1 MEGKFL
7 YVFSQNDKDVLIK
20 MGLKLLKQFPA
31 KHIFVF
37 IYEDNPEHMDFEA
50 SNIKFVLTNTLT
62 F

>member
-7 YVFSQNDKDVLIK
+7 YVFSQSDKDVLIK
-20 MGLKLLKQFPA
+20 MGLKLLKQFPVNQ
-31 KHIFVF
+31 IFVF
-37 IYEDNPEHMDFEA
+37 IYDNNPKHMDFET